1 MSSTCLIMNALY
13 CINIT
18 NISEFFTLES
28 SHYLLL
34 NIENKHTDTNQNQ
47 NETNETK
54 NYFRIRNKKE
64 SIMFVAEFIQV
75 EYWLLPCGTVIS
87 V

>member
-28 SHYLLL
+28 SRYLLL
-34 NIENKHTDTNQNQ
+34 NIENKHTHKPKPKLNQ
-47 NETNETK
+47 
-54 NYFRIRNKKE
+54 RNKK
-64 SIMFVAEFIQV
+64 
-75 EYWLLPCGTVIS
+75 LLQNQG
-87 V
+87 

>member
-18 NISEFFTLES
+18 NISEVFTLES

-34 NIENKHTDTNQNQ
+34 NIENKHTQKPKPNQQNNKKKSLQNQ
-47 NETNETK
+47 
-54 NYFRIRNKKE
+54 
-64 SIMFVAEFIQV
+64 
-75 EYWLLPCGTVIS
+75 G
-87 V
+87 